1 MIIFPAIDVLNSKPT
16 MLYQGDYDKVDVV
29 GESVIELAREFEKA
43 GASWLHM
50 VDLDGAKAGGAVN
63 THEIKP
69 VLEETGLLQVQLGG
83 GIRNMETLDAYFNLG
98 LNRAIIGSAAI
109 LDPDFLKSALEKYG
123 DRIAVGLDA
132 LDGELKIQGWT
143 EGSGKSL
150 VEGLKYIEDLGVKT
164 TIITDISRDGAMEGT
179 ALDLYEELEK
189 SVTLDIIASGGVSTI
204 EDVKALKEIGVY
216 GCIIGKA
223 LYNGSI
229 DLRKAL
235 EVGRG

>member
-69 VLEETGLLQVQLGG
+69 VLEETGLQVQLGG

-109 LDPDFLKSALEKYG
+109 LGPDFLKSALEKYG

>member
-69 VLEETGLLQVQLGG
+69 VLEETGLQVQLGG